1 MTVSG
6 KSHIEGNLNCVISED
21 LLIGR
26 KFCFPVYRNPGGTR
40 AEKNEYVEA
49 DMFDLKYFSVVE

>member
-1 MTVSG
+1 
-6 KSHIEGNLNCVISED
+6 LNCVISED

-26 KFCFPVYRNPGGTR
+26 KFCFPIYRNPGGTR